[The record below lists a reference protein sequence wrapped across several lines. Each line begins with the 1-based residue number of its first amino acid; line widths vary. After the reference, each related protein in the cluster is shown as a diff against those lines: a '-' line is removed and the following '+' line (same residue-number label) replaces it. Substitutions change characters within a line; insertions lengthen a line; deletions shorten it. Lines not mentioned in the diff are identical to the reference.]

1 MNSTVPTTIRIAAAA
16 LSAALLTS
24 CGTVGLQQS
33 GGSASASESSESS
46 EIDRQAVIETS
57 VVRVIDGDTIVV
69 EPVDQQLPITDTGET
84 TVRLLGIQA
93 PEMNYRSS
101 ASPECGAQQATD
113 TLDELLN
120 PGTEITVSF
129 DERSNTRDHYG
140 RVLGYVETLDGQD
153 AATSVLDAG
162 WAQAWHPDSE
172 PEPQRYSD
180 YALHADGAT
189 QNDHGL
195 SQDC

>member
-1 MNSTVPTTIRIAAAA
+1 MHIINRTTLIAGAIGLAV
-16 LSAALLTS
+16 TS
-24 CGTVGLQQS
+24 CSTTPENP
-33 GGSASASESSESS
+33 ASQ
-46 EIDRQAVIETS
+46 IDRDQTITTTVDH
-57 VVRVIDGDTIVV
+57 VIDGDTVTV
-69 EPVDQQLPITDTGET
+69 ETVDPLPITDPEENT
-84 TVRLLGIQA
+84 TSVRLLGIQA

-129 DERSNTRDHYG
+129 DERSDTRDRYG
-140 RVLGYVETLDGQD
+140 RVLGYVETLEGQD
-153 AATSVLDAG
+153 AAAAVVDAG